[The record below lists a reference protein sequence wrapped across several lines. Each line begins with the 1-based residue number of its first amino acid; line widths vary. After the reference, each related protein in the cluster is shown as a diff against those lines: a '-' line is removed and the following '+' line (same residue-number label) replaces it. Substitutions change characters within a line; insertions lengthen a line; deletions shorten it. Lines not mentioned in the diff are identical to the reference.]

1 MIKGLLLAFIGL
13 NDQKVKFGSQ
23 IKYTSPI
30 KYTSQIIK
38 YTSQIIK
45 YTSQQL
51 SYFDSLKNNCVQL
64 SIHLNSCLTLM
75 AKK

>member
-1 MIKGLLLAFIGL
+1 MWQQESMIKGLLLAFIGL

-23 IKYTSPI
+23 IKYTSP
-30 KYTSQIIK
+30 IK